1 MTTML
6 NIRAEDPGT
15 LDATALVD
23 ELSVALAAITGDS
36 GRSSF
41 DPGDVRVAG
50 ARFLIARDAQGQAVG
65 CVALR
70 PLAYGV
76 AELKRMYSRPGNPG
90 TGSALL
96 AFLEKEAAA
105 LGYSA
110 IWLETRVVNE
120 RAVRFYVARGYRV
133 IPNYGKYAGRA
144 DAVCMAKQIDLTHC
158 GTSV

>member
-1 MTTML
+1 ML
-6 NIRAEDPGT
+6 TIRAEDPGT
-15 LDATALVD
+15 PDATALVD
-23 ELSVALAAITGDS
+23 ELSAALAAITGDS

-41 DPGDVRVAG
+41 DPADVRMPG
-50 ARFLIARDAQGQAVG
+50 ARFLVARNAQGQAVG

-70 PLAYGV
+70 PHAYGV
-76 AELKRMYSRPGNPG
+76 AELKRMYARPGNPG

-96 AFLEKEAAA
+96 AFVEREAAA

-120 RAVRFYVARGYRV
+120 RAVRFYRERGYRV

-144 DAVCMAKQIDLTHC
+144 EAVCMARPVDLS
-158 GTSV
+158 GA